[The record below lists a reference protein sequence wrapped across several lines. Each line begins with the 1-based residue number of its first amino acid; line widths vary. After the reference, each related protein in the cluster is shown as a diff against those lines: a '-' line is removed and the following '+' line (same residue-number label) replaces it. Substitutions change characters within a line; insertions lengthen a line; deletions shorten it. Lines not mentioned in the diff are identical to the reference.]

1 MGLALVVSLL
11 VFPKTLRFAR
21 QHDIVDN
28 PNARKLQR
36 VPVPVLGGVAVYT
49 GIMTG
54 AVLLLIFDQ
63 NPLLMWTLM
72 GMTVMQVIGT
82 WDDMEDI
89 SSVLR
94 FLIEVALVGAFIVL
108 TGVYMDDLHG
118 LWGVNAIPP
127 EIGIPLSIA
136 SGVGIINA
144 TNLIDGVDGYASGFG
159 MVASVLFALAF
170 WSVWDHSMVT
180 MAMIVAGALLPFFM
194 HNVFGVRSKMFMG
207 DGGTL
212 MLGVLMTVFVLY
224 TQSSQTPC
232 DELADRGVSLTAM
245 ALAMLCILAPF
256 TDMLEAVAA
265 LLIPERKVTVEEDPT
280 LRLEERFLGH
290 PALAI
295 AQSRIAIDAMAQQSR
310 SALEASFALMEQY
323 SQAGFEQVEAMEST
337 VDKYED
343 RLGSYLVKLTASDL
357 NDQQSR
363 EASKFLHTLSDFER
377 ISDHALNIAES
388 AREMH
393 EKQLSFSPEAK
404 KELSVTIRAVSQVMS
419 MAVSAFTL
427 EDLDAA
433 RQVEP
438 LEEVIDNLCDEL
450 KLRHVERLQQGNC
463 TISQGFVFNDL
474 LTNLERI
481 SDHCSNIAV
490 ALIELDA
497 GTFDTHAYL
506 DDVLD
511 KHSPDFM
518 RYYEGFRA
526 QFAL

>member
-1 MGLALVVSLL
+1 MNDLYIAVGAMGLALVVSLL

-54 AVLLLIFDQ
+54 AVLLLVFDQ

-89 SSVLR
+89 LSVLR
-94 FLIEVALVGAFIVL
+94 FLIEVALVGAFIAL

-245 ALAMLCILAPF
+245 ALAMLCIPVFDTVRVMSARVLRGRSPF
-256 TDMLEAVAA
+256 RPDKTHLHHLFIDMGFSHLGAA
-265 LLIPERKVTVEEDPT
+265 LFILFLNLLVVAVWFVAYLLGASIDMQTYLVLLMGFGVTFGFYKLMRNQQNGGPRDEEGYPMGT
-280 LRLEERFLGH
+280 WLWH
-290 PALAI
+290 
-295 AQSRIAIDAMAQQSR
+295 M
-310 SALEASFALMEQY
+310 MC
-323 SQAGFEQVEAMEST
+323 
-337 VDKYED
+337 
-343 RLGSYLVKLTASDL
+343 RLGNWTH
-357 NDQQSR
+357 R
-363 EASKFLHTLSDFER
+363 EDKRSWR
-377 ISDHALNIAES
+377 
-388 AREMH
+388 
-393 EKQLSFSPEAK
+393 
-404 KELSVTIRAVSQVMS
+404 VMRWL
-419 MAVSAFTL
+419 M
-427 EDLDAA
+427 DG
-433 RQVEP
+433 P
-438 LEEVIDNLCDEL
+438 M
-450 KLRHVERLQQGNC
+450 
-463 TISQGFVFNDL
+463 
-474 LTNLERI
+474 
-481 SDHCSNIAV
+481 
-490 ALIELDA
+490 
-497 GTFDTHAYL
+497 
-506 DDVLD
+506 
-511 KHSPDFM
+511 M
-518 RYYEGFRA
+518 RGR
-526 QFAL
+526 